1 MGQASNKS
9 TPKGPNSENKLKAA
23 KNRHRKYRLR
33 FFDTVPAVTFMK
45 NYIDNAG
52 TFRTRKDAMCAAR
65 DLQFRMTE
73 RYKAGLQLY
82 EPLTLR
88 NGFSYNGGLLVIVD
102 AVTNQIVMP

>member
-1 MGQASNKS
+1 MKQAVDKS
-9 TPKGPNSENKLKAA
+9 RVST
-23 KNRHRKYRLR
+23 NRHRKYKLC
-33 FFDTVPAVTFMK
+33 FYDTVPAVTFMRT
-45 NYIDNAG
+45 YIDNAG

-73 RYKAGLQLY
+73 RFKAGLQLY

-102 AVTNQIVMP
+102 AVTDQIVMP